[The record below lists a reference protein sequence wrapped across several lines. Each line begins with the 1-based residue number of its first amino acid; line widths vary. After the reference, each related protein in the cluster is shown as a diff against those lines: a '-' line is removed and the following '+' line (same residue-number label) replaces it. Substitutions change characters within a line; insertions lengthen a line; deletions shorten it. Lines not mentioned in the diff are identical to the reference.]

1 MWMIFAKFAV
11 IFKKLEADM
20 ELKCPHCGKSQSLSL
35 QSLRASNGMV
45 ICPQCVS
52 EFHID
57 LKSVPQQSEPEPI
70 LAEAS
75 EHQPEGD
82 GFAFCPTCGK
92 HLPAQGLNFC
102 PYCGHTLT
110 FDSAPASAHITDAA
124 QESSETTSKSASPA
138 EREFS
143 MFPFV
148 HTGHY
153 SPQMEEPVSLRFKI
167 TAWVVI
173 AVLVA
178 LFVVMVCAGN
188 GQAVD

>member
-57 LKSVPQQSEPEPI
+57 LKSVPQQPEPEPI

-82 GFAFCPTCGK
+82 GFAFCPPAVSIC
-92 HLPAQGLNFC
+92 LPKG
-102 PYCGHTLT
+102 
-110 FDSAPASAHITDAA
+110 
-124 QESSETTSKSASPA
+124 
-138 EREFS
+138 
-143 MFPFV
+143 
-148 HTGHY
+148 
-153 SPQMEEPVSLRFKI
+153 
-167 TAWVVI
+167 
-173 AVLVA
+173 
-178 LFVVMVCAGN
+178 
-188 GQAVD
+188 

>member
-1 MWMIFAKFAV
+1 
-11 IFKKLEADM
+11 M

-57 LKSVPQQSEPEPI
+57 LKSVPQQPEPEPI

-124 QESSETTSKSASPA
+124 QESSEPTSQSASPA

-178 LFVVMVCAGN
+178 LFVVMVYAGN

>member
-1 MWMIFAKFAV
+1 
-11 IFKKLEADM
+11 M

-35 QSLRASNGMV
+35 QSLRASDGMV

-57 LKSVPQQSEPEPI
+57 LKALPQQPEPVAVA
-70 LAEAS
+70 AEAPVQQ
-75 EHQPEGD
+75 HAD
-82 GFAFCPTCGK
+82 GFAFCPICGK
-92 HLPAQGLNFC
+92 HLPAEGLNFC

-110 FDSAPASAHITDAA
+110 FESAPVALQAPA
-124 QESSETTSKSASPA
+124 ESPTESPHPAKSAASA
-138 EREFS
+138 ERELS

-148 HTGHY
+148 HTTHY
-153 SPQMEEPVSLRFKI
+153 SPQVDEPVSLRFKI
-167 TAWVVI
+167 MAWAAI

-178 LFVVMVCAGN
+178 LFVLMVWAGN